1 MKDEIFHSD
10 IYLGKDFSDG
20 IQHFKYIKR
29 EKKNGKWV
37 YYYQDDEYEKDRMLG
52 RMGDL
57 HRADLAKDKR
67 DKLYVDRVV
76 NEQRDRYIYAN
87 NKDKK
92 FYKKQYNQS
101 LRNQMAI
108 QSKVD
113 KKQKQYWEDS
123 MRAVGS
129 SPVKRYYNYNTYEKG
144 EQAVINAHNNNKLIK
159 AREKVAKGLIK
170 SLNAVENAK
179 AKGKSIFKK
188 IFKK

>member
-1 MKDEIFHSD
+1 MKDELFHSD

-67 DKLYVDRVV
+67 DKLYADRVA
-76 NEQRDRYIYAN
+76 NEQYIRYYDAN
-87 NKDKK
+87 KKDKK
-92 FYKKQYNQS
+92 FYENQYKQS
-101 LRNQMAI
+101 LRNQTAMTKKI
-108 QSKVD
+108 N
-113 KKQKQYWEDS
+113 KKQEQYWEDA

-129 SPVKRYYNYNTYEKG
+129 SPVKRYYNTYEKG

-159 AREKVAKGLIK
+159 AREKVAKGLVK

-179 AKGKSIFKK
+179 VKGKSIFKK